1 MITFILTKQL
11 GLTAFFFRYMVD
23 KVEQYNYKNVGFI
36 LDWGY
41 FSKDDI
47 QYMEDNGYVK
57 TLRR

>member
-57 TLRR
+57 TLRK

>member
-1 MITFILTKQL
+1 MIIFILTKQL

-57 TLRR
+57 TLRK